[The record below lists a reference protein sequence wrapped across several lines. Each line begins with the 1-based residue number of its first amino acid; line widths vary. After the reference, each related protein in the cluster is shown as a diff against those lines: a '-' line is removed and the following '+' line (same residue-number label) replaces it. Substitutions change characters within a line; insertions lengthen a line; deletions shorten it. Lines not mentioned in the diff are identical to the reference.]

1 MQLKLSVKILF
12 ALAFATLAVAAPVEV
27 MARDDVTSPPKVPE
41 DHHIEARDRGHNA
54 GHNAGHDAGHDAGHG
69 AGHGAAHGGDHKNH
83 NVEGDNHHHRA

>member
-54 GHNAGHDAGHDAGHG
+54 GHNAGHESHDAGHDAGHD
-69 AGHGAAHGGDHKNH
+69 AAHGGDHKNH
-83 NVEGDNHHHRA
+83 KVEGDNHHHRA